1 MTTTAS
7 RSPTPQRPPARRFA
21 VIGAGMAGVAC
32 ARTLMQAGHSVSVF
46 ERQERPGGRMAT
58 QETPFGS
65 FDAGAQFFTV
75 RDARFERALQT
86 VNGLCRPWSATSLR
100 VLDAT
105 GQMVAAPP
113 APEPHWVAQPGM
125 QSLLTTWAEPIA
137 QAGCLHTDTQAV
149 RLERDRLHPQ
159 GWQLACEASDGSAAL
174 YAGFDASATGPA
186 RPQGPC
192 PAAIQ
197 RYRQHPAGTAA
208 QRDY

>member
-7 RSPTPQRPPARRFA
+7 RSPSPQRPPARRFA

-100 VLDAT
+100 VLDDPLRADSGAST
-105 GQMVAAPP
+105 LARFVVEDGR
-113 APEPHWVAQPGM
+113 
-125 QSLLTTWAEPIA
+125 
-137 QAGCLHTDTQAV
+137 AGPV
-149 RLERDRLHPQ
+149 RM
-159 GWQLACEASDGSAAL
+159 
-174 YAGFDASATGPA
+174 
-186 RPQGPC
+186 
-192 PAAIQ
+192 
-197 RYRQHPAGTAA
+197 
-208 QRDY
+208 